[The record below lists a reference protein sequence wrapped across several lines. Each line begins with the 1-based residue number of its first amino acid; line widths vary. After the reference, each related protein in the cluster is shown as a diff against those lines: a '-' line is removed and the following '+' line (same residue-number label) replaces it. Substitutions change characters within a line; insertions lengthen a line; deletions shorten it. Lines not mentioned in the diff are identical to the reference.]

1 MTISIS
7 QTNERYIPFY
17 FDKEQAV
24 ALLEAFKKAK
34 PQEAANTEIQVLD
47 LNGVINTLN
56 SSKDPNASK
65 IFLFPSRESIEFIR
79 SLPPNQ
85 QNKK

>member
-1 MTISIS
+1 
-7 QTNERYIPFY
+7 
-17 FDKEQAV
+17 V

-47 LNGVINTLN
+47 LYRVIDTL
-56 SSKDPNASK
+56 SSSNDPSTNK

-79 SLPPNQ
+79 SIVPAQP
-85 QNKK
+85 KK

>member
-1 MTISIS
+1 L
-7 QTNERYIPFY
+7 IPFY
-17 FDKEQAV
+17 FEKEQAV

-47 LNGVINTLN
+47 LYRVIETLN
-56 SSKDPNASK
+56 SSNDPSTNK

-79 SLPPNQ
+79 SIVPNQ
-85 QNKK
+85 PKK